1 MGYFRSNN
9 EDEKRRLWKKLE
21 EPRDYEDDYSDE
33 EDEEVEFFDDSEEED
48 YWEEDEIEEEEME
61 ELYEAP
67 KVPLWVRVAVW
78 VATVAVFFA
87 IGYWGSDLAIKW
99 MDKKG
104 YLKQKNVISTS
115 SEVAGLTESSSGG
128 GATSHVSLFQI
139 YIPGERGFVKEDVK
153 VPSGLL
159 EDELEHVLS
168 IYIEKCG
175 ARGFLRPDTKVF
187 HAFRS
192 GDRLYLD
199 MNASF
204 LESLKAAGG
213 EKARAIITS
222 IVSTVVENFPPI
234 TKVKFL
240 IEGKALDDKKPVDL
254 SSFWAM
260 PSS

>member
-21 EPRDYEDDYSDE
+21 DPRDYEDDYEDE
-33 EDEEVEFFDDSEEED
+33 EDGEVEHFDDSEED
-48 YWEEDEIEEEEME
+48 YWEEDDIEEEELE
-61 ELYEAP
+61 ELYEPP

-115 SEVAGLTESSSGG
+115 TEVAGLTENSSGG
-128 GATSHVSLFQI
+128 AVSHGPLFQI
-139 YIPGERGFVKEDVK
+139 YIPEKRGFIKEDVK
-153 VPSGLL
+153 VSPGLL
-159 EDELEHVLS
+159 EDELKQVLS
-168 IYIEKCG
+168 IYIEKCS
-175 ARGFLRPDTKVF
+175 ARGLLRPDVKVL
-187 HAFRS
+187 HVFRT

-204 LESLKAAGG
+204 LESLKAGG
-213 EKARAIITS
+213 EEKAGILITS

-240 IEGKALDDKKPVDL
+240 IEGKALQDRKPVDL